1 MRKILRILTLA
12 TIAVTV
18 VFGSTP
24 LLPAYAQSAVQ
35 SLNAL
40 PRSRTCDRACL
51 YAALDR
57 YLSALARKD
66 PWELAW
72 APVVHNSENN
82 VPLTIGDGLWGTL
95 TSLGSYQLKMADP
108 DTGQVA
114 YFGAVNESGALSA
127 LVIRLKVEDGHLAE
141 AETLVRRKADDANY
155 MADPVFADKPV
166 LNEIVPE
173 AQRLPRERLISV
185 ANGYFETLQ
194 LNDGSLFTQFDEH
207 CNRVENGVQ
216 TTNNPENAKISFTM
230 TLGCAEQFKLG
241 NFRYDDRLRARRYP
255 LVDVERGLVLASVF
269 MDHAGR
275 LGTYH
280 LTNGKPMES
289 RYRRP
294 HSYYM
299 LELFRITPESK
310 IRQIEAVF
318 MSVPYHTRSVWVEE
332 P

>member
-1 MRKILRILTLA
+1 MPITLRTLCLA
-12 TIAVTV
+12 TITV
-18 VFGSTP
+18 SVALAGSA
-24 LLPAYAQSAVQ
+24 LRPADAQSSVRA
-35 SLNAL
+35 LNAL
-40 PRSRTCDRACL
+40 PPSRSCDRGCL
-51 YAALDR
+51 YAVLDQ
-57 YLSALARKD
+57 YLSALARRD
-66 PWELAW
+66 PWEVPW
-72 APVVHNSENN
+72 AARVRNSENN
-82 VPLTIGDGLWGTL
+82 VSLTIGDGLWGTL
-95 TSLGSYQLKMADP
+95 THLGRYKLKLADP
-108 DTGQVA
+108 DSGQVA
-114 YFGAVNESGALSA
+114 YFGAADENGALSP
-127 LVIRLKVEDGHLAE
+127 LVIRLKVEEERISE

-173 AQRLPRERLISV
+173 TQRLPRERMISV
-185 ANGYFETLQ
+185 ANGYFDTLQ
-194 LNDGSLFTQFDEH
+194 LNDGTLFTQFDER
-207 CNRVENGVQ
+207 CNRIENGVQ
-216 TTNNPENAKISFTM
+216 TTNNPAAGKISFTM
-230 TLGCAEQFKLG
+230 TLGCEEQFKLG

-275 LGTYH
+275 LGSYT

-299 LELFRITPESK
+299 MELFKISPASR

-318 MSVPYHTRSVWVEE
+318 MSVPYHTRSVWMDE